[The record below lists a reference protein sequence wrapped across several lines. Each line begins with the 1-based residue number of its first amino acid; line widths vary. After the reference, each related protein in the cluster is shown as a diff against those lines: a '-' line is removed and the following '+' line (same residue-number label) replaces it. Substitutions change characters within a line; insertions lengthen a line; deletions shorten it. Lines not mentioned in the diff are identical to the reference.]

1 MMLCSSLFT
10 NFFLP
15 FPHFFL
21 GEWVMKLPKFM
32 LTHPQEDGK
41 PLLYHVFASL
51 YAASGVAFRPTKA
64 EKGPAVM
71 MTDFDP
77 NVHMQ
82 ETLENSQH
90 EQDLSHATS
99 EDMEVELRSPVR
111 LAAKALISHCIN
123 HLFHFPM
130 ENGAANLNSM
140 VSEHDDNKINEE
152 LTIGKE
158 IFMP

>member
-1 MMLCSSLFT
+1 
-10 NFFLP
+10 
-15 FPHFFL
+15 
-21 GEWVMKLPKFM
+21 
-32 LTHPQEDGK
+32 
-41 PLLYHVFASL
+41 
-51 YAASGVAFRPTKA
+51 
-64 EKGPAVM
+64 
-71 MTDFDP
+71 
-77 NVHMQ
+77 MQ

-90 EQDLSHATS
+90 EQDLSHTTS

-158 IFMP
+158 IFMPKKSMTSSH

>member
-1 MMLCSSLFT
+1 
-10 NFFLP
+10 
-15 FPHFFL
+15 
-21 GEWVMKLPKFM
+21 
-32 LTHPQEDGK
+32 
-41 PLLYHVFASL
+41 
-51 YAASGVAFRPTKA
+51 
-64 EKGPAVM
+64 M

-77 NVHMQ
+77 NVHMQVIYSILPPTHFFLLFFKINFFFSFLMQ

-90 EQDLSHATS
+90 EQDLSHTTS